1 MLQQSVT
8 SRAPSSTVP
17 QRTKVVGGRVFPTRM
32 VLTVLAVLA
41 AGLALQLVVYGNGGH
56 SSLSDLPR
64 VFLHRGIGPAAFPYV
79 DRVIEYPVGS
89 GLFLYLA
96 SLVSPTPLGVLLVT
110 ALAATVLCVA
120 ITIVLERRV
129 GRRAW
134 RWALA
139 LPILLYAF
147 QNWDMFAIAALVAGL
162 LAFERRHDGIAGAAF
177 GLGTAIKLFPAV
189 VVLPLVAVRL
199 ARGDRRGALRLTA
212 ASAATFAVL
221 NLPFV
226 VANRSG
232 WWWPFTFQGNRNA
245 TWGSAWFYLFR
256 IVGAPVHGASGA
268 RFANAVSFIALAVAL
283 SWLVLVTI
291 RRRLPPFAAAAAAVA
306 LFLLCNKVYSPT
318 YDVWLV
324 VFFVL
329 VPLRTR
335 LWAAFCTV
343 DVAIFIVVYG
353 YFNGLESRYAITLLL
368 PILVIV
374 RTAVL
379 IAVVR
384 GSTGPHRQTDVD
396 HDHVRVGGHGYAP

>member
-1 MLQQSVT
+1 MLQQSAT
-8 SRAPSSTVP
+8 PRAPSRTVP
-17 QRTKVVGGRVFPTRM
+17 QRASVGTGRAFPTRM
-32 VLTVLAVLA
+32 VLTVLALLA
-41 AGLALQLVVYGNGGH
+41 AGLVLQLVVYGNGGH

-64 VFLHRGIGPAAFPYV
+64 VFLHRGIRPNAVPYV
-79 DRVIEYPVGS
+79 DRVIEYPVAS
-89 GLFLYLA
+89 GMLLYLA

-110 ALAATVLCVA
+110 ALASTVLCVA
-120 ITIVLERRV
+120 VTIVLERRV

-139 LPILLYAF
+139 LPVLLYAF
-147 QNWDMFAIAALVAGL
+147 QNWDMFAVAALVAGL
-162 LAFERRHDGIAGAAF
+162 LAFERGHDRIAGAAF
-177 GLGTAIKLFPAV
+177 GLGAAIKLFPAV

-199 ARGDRRGALRLTA
+199 ARGDRRGALRLA
-212 ASAATFAVL
+212 VSSAATFAVI
-221 NLPFV
+221 NLPF
-226 VANRSG
+226 AMAKRSG
-232 WWWPFTFQGNRNA
+232 WWWPFTFQGSRNA

-268 RFANAVSFIALAVAL
+268 GFANAVCFVALAVAS

-306 LFLLCNKVYSPT
+306 LLLLCNKVYSPT

-335 LWAAFCTV
+335 LWVAFCTV
-343 DVAIFIVVYG
+343 DVAVFIVVYG
-353 YFNGLESRYAITLLL
+353 YFNRLGSHDAVTLLL

-379 IAVVR
+379 IAVIR
-384 GSTGPHRQTDVD
+384 SSTGRHLQTD
-396 HDHVRVGGHGYAP
+396 HDHVLVVGHGYEP